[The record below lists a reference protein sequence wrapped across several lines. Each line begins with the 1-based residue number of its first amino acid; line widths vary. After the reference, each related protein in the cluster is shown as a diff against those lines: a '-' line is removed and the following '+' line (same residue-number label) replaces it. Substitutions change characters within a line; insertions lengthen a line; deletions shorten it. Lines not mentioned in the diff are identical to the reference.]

1 MRSGWATAIVFAA
14 LLFLAPWPWYLVAV
28 GGLLPVAVIVLMV
41 LGLLPQLLLAGLLA
55 LCAATGIVA
64 FYFVARWFG
73 RRSPSSRPWAVAA
86 AGGALVLVSF
96 LPIYG
101 GGENIATPAGKFA
114 DAFTAYRQEI
124 GLLRC
129 RLSTPR
135 DSRRC

>member
-28 GGLLPVAVIVLMV
+28 GGLLPVAVIALMA
-41 LGLLPQLLLAGLLA
+41 LGLLPQPLLAGLLA

-64 FYFVARWFG
+64 FYFIARWFG
-73 RRSPSSRPWAVAA
+73 RRGPSSRPWAVAG
-86 AGGALVLVSF
+86 AGGALVLVSL

-114 DAFTAYRQEI
+114 DAWTAYRS
-124 GLLRC
+124 LFR
-129 RLSTPR
+129 STR
-135 DSRRC
+135 